1 MSFYMTHK
9 RNIKR
14 ILPLTK
20 AMISPGQIIL
30 FRYQGKKDGS
40 VKDKLAVVLNVFPPS
55 GPPAKRKVHAISL
68 NQLSLPAFR
77 IFLNTVGTPRLV
89 YDKTKKIFNILL
101 EGGRSGRAFYY
112 SIAKKFNKEN
122 AYRTYTLENLT
133 SPKLIEYDFEKVGM
147 TFKTIKEVQE
157 AVQFDDEK
165 DIRQKVSQVMVD
177 NPGITKDMAEQL
189 VAEQE
194 GLTE

>member
-1 MSFYMTHK
+1 
-9 RNIKR
+9 
-14 ILPLTK
+14 
-20 AMISPGQIIL
+20 
-30 FRYQGKKDGS
+30 
-40 VKDKLAVVLNVFPPS
+40 
-55 GPPAKRKVHAISL
+55 
-68 NQLSLPAFR
+68 
-77 IFLNTVGTPRLV
+77 
-89 YDKTKKIFNILL
+89 
-101 EGGRSGRAFYY
+101 
-112 SIAKKFNKEN
+112 
-122 AYRTYTLENLT
+122 
-133 SPKLIEYDFEKVGM
+133 M

>member
-1 MSFYMTHK
+1 MSALRCFDK
-9 RNIKR
+9 N
-14 ILPLTK
+14 
-20 AMISPGQIIL
+20 
-30 FRYQGKKDGS
+30 KK
-40 VKDKLAVVLNVFPPS
+40 V
-55 GPPAKRKVHAISL
+55 
-68 NQLSLPAFR
+68 
-77 IFLNTVGTPRLV
+77 
-89 YDKTKKIFNILL
+89 FNILL
-101 EGGRSGRAFYY
+101 EGGTRGRELYY
-112 SIAKKFNKEN
+112 NIVKKFNRED
-122 AYRTYTLENLT
+122 AYRTYTLKNLT